1 MKKLASILTLVFLT
15 IATSAQSLIP
25 VKYGIK
31 AGLNFSNL
39 NITPA
44 IDGVK
49 PTDNSLQ
56 MGIAA
61 GFIVHIPLSDKWFIN
76 PEVLYSQKGASFNYA
91 FTHDYELNQR
101 DEYKTTNQ
109 LTLSYVELNPTISY
123 KANDKLAL
131 NFGPSVSFLI
141 GEKYDYTQDPVRD
154 ITNTAHI
161 LTDGLVETA
170 SLDVG
175 LNLGVSYFFTEHF
188 FIDTRV
194 YTGLMEAATAT
205 QPYEIFIVNGS
216 QLYTPDPAYTLKN
229 RSIVFSISYLF

>member
-1 MKKLASILTLVFLT
+1 MKKLASILALVFLT
-15 IATSAQSLIP
+15 IVSSAQSLIP

-31 AGLNFSNL
+31 VGLNFSNL

-49 PTDNSLQ
+49 PTDNSSQ

-91 FTHDYELNQR
+91 FTHDYEINQR
-101 DEYKTTNQ
+101 DEYKTTNP

-123 KANDKLAL
+123 KATDKLAL

-141 GEKYDYTQDPVRD
+141 GEDYDYTQDPVRD

-175 LNLGVSYFFTEHF
+175 LNLGISYFFTEHF
-188 FIDTRV
+188 FVDSRV
-194 YTGLMEAATAT
+194 YTGFIEVASAT
-205 QPYEIFIVNGS
+205 QPYEEITNNN
-216 QLYTPDPAYTLKN
+216 PDPAYTLKN
-229 RSIVFSISYLF
+229 RR

>member
-1 MKKLASILTLVFLT
+1 MKKIASILALVFLT
-15 IATSAQSLIP
+15 IVSSAQSLIP
-25 VKYGIK
+25 IKYGIK
-31 AGLNFSNL
+31 AGLNFSSL
-39 NITPA
+39 NISS
-44 IDGVK
+44 IEGVH
-49 PTDNSLQ
+49 PTDNSSQ

-61 GFIVHIPLSDKWFIN
+61 GFIVHIPLSDEWFIN

-123 KANDKLAL
+123 KATDKLAL

-141 GEKYDYTQDPVRD
+141 GGKYFYTQDHSKV
-154 ITNTAHI
+154 ITNTTNI
-161 LTDGLVETA
+161 LNDGLVETV

-175 LNLGVSYFFTEHF
+175 LNLGLSYFFTEHF

-194 YTGLMEAATAT
+194 YTGFLEVATAT
-205 QPYEIFIVNGS
+205 QPYEIFIANGT

-229 RSIVFSISYLF
+229 RAIVLSIAYLF

>member
-1 MKKLASILTLVFLT
+1 MKKLASILALVFLT
-15 IATSAQSLIP
+15 IASSAQSLIP
-25 VKYGIK
+25 IKYGIK

-49 PTDNSLQ
+49 PTDNSSQ

-61 GFIVHIPLSDKWFIN
+61 GFIVHIPLSDEWFIN

-101 DEYKTTNQ
+101 DEYKTTNP

-123 KANDKLAL
+123 KATDKLAL

-141 GEKYDYTQDPVRD
+141 GEDYDYTQDPVRD

-175 LNLGVSYFFTEHF
+175 LNLGISYFFTEHF
-188 FIDTRV
+188 FVDSRV
-194 YTGLMEAATAT
+194 YTGFLEVASAT
-205 QPYEIFIVNGS
+205 QPYEEIINNN
-216 QLYTPDPAYTLKN
+216 PDPAYTLKN
-229 RSIVFSISYLF
+229 SAIVLSLAYLF

>member
-15 IATSAQSLIP
+15 IATNAQSLIP

-44 IDGVK
+44 IDGVQ
-49 PTDNSLQ
+49 PTDNSSQ

-91 FTHDYELNQR
+91 FTHDHELNQR
-101 DEYKTTNQ
+101 DEYKTTNP

-141 GEKYDYTQDPVRD
+141 GEDYDYTQDPVRD

-175 LNLGVSYFFTEHF
+175 LNLGISYFFTEHF
-188 FIDTRV
+188 FVDSRV
-194 YTGLMEAATAT
+194 YTGFIEVASAI
-205 QPYEIFIVNGS
+205 QPYEVITSIIPN
-216 QLYTPDPAYTLKN
+216 PAYTLKN
-229 RSIVFSISYLF
+229 RAIVLSLSYLF

>member
-1 MKKLASILTLVFLT
+1 MKKIISILALIFLT
-15 IATSAQSLIP
+15 IASSAQSLIP
-25 VKYGIK
+25 IKYGIK
-31 AGLNFSNL
+31 AGLNFSSL
-39 NITPA
+39 NISS
-44 IDGVK
+44 IEGVQ
-49 PTDNSLQ
+49 PTDNSSQ

-91 FTHDYELNQR
+91 FTHDHELNQR
-101 DEYKTTNQ
+101 DEYKTTNP

-141 GEKYDYTQDPVRD
+141 GEDYDYTQDPVRD

-175 LNLGVSYFFTEHF
+175 LNLGISYFFTEHF
-188 FIDTRV
+188 FVDSRV
-194 YTGLMEAATAT
+194 YTGFLEVASAT

-216 QLYTPDPAYTLKN
+216 QLYTPEPDYTLKN
-229 RSIVFSISYLF
+229 RAIVLSLAYLF

>member
-44 IDGVK
+44 IDGVQ

-61 GFIVHIPLSDKWFIN
+61 GFIVHIPLSDKWFIK

-91 FTHDYELNQR
+91 FTHDYEINQR
-101 DEYKTTNQ
+101 DGYKTTNQ
-109 LTLSYVELNPTISY
+109 VTLSYVELNPTISY
-123 KANDKLAL
+123 KVTDKLAL

-141 GEKYDYTQDPVRD
+141 GEKYVYTQDTVGN

-161 LTDGLVETA
+161 LTDGLIETA

-175 LNLGVSYFFTEHF
+175 LNLGISYFFTEHF
-188 FIDTRV
+188 FVDSRV
-194 YTGLMEAATAT
+194 YTGFIEVASAI
-205 QPYEIFIVNGS
+205 QPYEVITSIIPN
-216 QLYTPDPAYTLKN
+216 PAYTLKN
-229 RSIVFSISYLF
+229 RTIVLSLSYLF

>member
-15 IATSAQSLIP
+15 FATNAQSLIP

-44 IDGVK
+44 IDGVQ
-49 PTDNSLQ
+49 PTDNSSQ

-91 FTHDYELNQR
+91 FTHDYEIDQR
-101 DEYKTTNQ
+101 DEYKTTNP

-123 KANDKLAL
+123 KATDKLAL

-141 GEKYDYTQDPVRD
+141 GEKYDYTPEPVRD
-154 ITNTAHI
+154 ITNTTNI
-161 LTDGLVETA
+161 LTEGLVETE

-175 LNLGVSYFFTEHF
+175 LNLGISYFFTEHF
-188 FIDTRV
+188 FVDSRV
-194 YTGLMEAATAT
+194 YTGFIEVASAI
-205 QPYEIFIVNGS
+205 QPYEVITSIIPN
-216 QLYTPDPAYTLKN
+216 PAYTLKN
-229 RSIVFSISYLF
+229 RAIVLSLSYLF

>member
-1 MKKLASILTLVFLT
+1 MKKIASILALVLLT
-15 IATSAQSLIP
+15 IASSAQSLIP
-25 VKYGIK
+25 IKYGIK
-31 AGLNFSNL
+31 AGLNFSSL
-39 NITPA
+39 NISSIQGVQPA
-44 IDGVK
+44 
-49 PTDNSLQ
+49 DNSSKI
-56 MGIAA
+56 GIAA
-61 GFIVHIPLSDKWFIN
+61 GFIVHIPLSDKWFVN

-123 KANDKLAL
+123 KATDKLAL

-141 GEKYDYTQDPVRD
+141 GEKYVYTQDPAGFFS
-154 ITNTAHI
+154 NTTHV

-188 FIDTRV
+188 FVETRV
-194 YTGLMEAATAT
+194 YTGFMEVTTAT
-205 QPYEIFIVNGS
+205 QPFEIFIVNGA
-216 QLYTPDPAYTLKN
+216 QIYTPDPAYTLKN
-229 RSIVFSISYLF
+229 RAIVLSIAYLF

>member
-1 MKKLASILTLVFLT
+1 MKKIASILALVFLT
-15 IATSAQSLIP
+15 IVSSAQSLIP
-25 VKYGIK
+25 IKYGIK
-31 AGLNFSNL
+31 AGLNFSSL
-39 NITPA
+39 NISS
-44 IDGVK
+44 IEGVQ
-49 PTDNSLQ
+49 PTDNSSQ

-61 GFIVHIPLSDKWFIN
+61 GFIVHIPLSDEWFIN

-91 FTHDYELNQR
+91 FTHDYEINQR

-109 LTLSYVELNPTISY
+109 VTLSYVELNPTISY
-123 KANDKLAL
+123 KATDKLAL

-141 GEKYDYTQDPVRD
+141 GEEYVYTQDPASY
-154 ITNTAHI
+154 ITNTTNI

-188 FIDTRV
+188 FVDSRV

-229 RSIVFSISYLF
+229 RSIVFSIAYIF

>member
-15 IATSAQSLIP
+15 IATNAQSLIP

-44 IDGVK
+44 IDGVQ
-49 PTDNSLQ
+49 PTDNSSQ

-91 FTHDYELNQR
+91 FTHDYEIDQR
-101 DEYKTTNQ
+101 DEYKTTNP

-123 KANDKLAL
+123 KATDKLAL

-141 GEKYDYTQDPVRD
+141 GEDYDYTQDPVRD

-175 LNLGVSYFFTEHF
+175 LNLGISYFFTEHF
-188 FIDTRV
+188 FVDSRV
-194 YTGLMEAATAT
+194 YTGFIEIASAI
-205 QPYEIFIVNGS
+205 QPYEVITSIIPN
-216 QLYTPDPAYTLKN
+216 PAYTLKN
-229 RSIVFSISYLF
+229 RAIVLSLAYLF

>member
-76 PEVLYSQKGASFNYA
+76 PELLYSQKGASFNYA

-188 FIDTRV
+188 LLIQEFIQD
-194 YTGLMEAATAT
+194 L
-205 QPYEIFIVNGS
+205 
-216 QLYTPDPAYTLKN
+216 
-229 RSIVFSISYLF
+229 

>member
-15 IATSAQSLIP
+15 IATNAQSLIP

-44 IDGVK
+44 IDGVQ
-49 PTDNSLQ
+49 PTDNSSQ

-91 FTHDYELNQR
+91 FTHDYEIDQR
-101 DEYKTTNQ
+101 DEYKTTNP

-123 KANDKLAL
+123 KATDKLAL

-141 GEKYDYTQDPVRD
+141 GEKYDYTPEPVRD
-154 ITNTAHI
+154 ITNTTNI
-161 LTDGLVETA
+161 LTEGLVETE

-175 LNLGVSYFFTEHF
+175 LNLGISYFFTEHF
-188 FIDTRV
+188 FVDSRV
-194 YTGLMEAATAT
+194 YTGFIEVASAI
-205 QPYEIFIVNGS
+205 QPYEVITSIIPN
-216 QLYTPDPAYTLKN
+216 PAYTLKN
-229 RSIVFSISYLF
+229 RAIVLSLSYLF

>member
-1 MKKLASILTLVFLT
+1 MKKIASILALVFLT
-15 IATSAQSLIP
+15 IVSSAQSLIP
-25 VKYGIK
+25 IKYGIK
-31 AGLNFSNL
+31 AGLNFSSL
-39 NITPA
+39 NISS
-44 IDGVK
+44 IEGVH
-49 PTDNSLQ
+49 PTDNSSQ

-61 GFIVHIPLSDKWFIN
+61 GFIVHIPLSDEWFIN

-123 KANDKLAL
+123 KATDKLAL
-131 NFGPSVSFLI
+131 NFGPSVALLI
-141 GEKYDYTQDPVRD
+141 GEKYDYTQNPARN
-154 ITNTAHI
+154 ITNTTNI

-175 LNLGVSYFFTEHF
+175 LNLGISYFFTEHF
-188 FIDTRV
+188 FVDTRV
-194 YTGLMEAATAT
+194 YTGFLEVATVT
-205 QPYEIFIVNGS
+205 QPYEIFIVNGT

-229 RSIVFSISYLF
+229 RAIVLSIAYLF

>member
-15 IATSAQSLIP
+15 FATNAQSLIP

-44 IDGVK
+44 IDGVQ
-49 PTDNSLQ
+49 PTDNSSQ

-91 FTHDYELNQR
+91 FTHDYEIDQR
-101 DEYKTTNQ
+101 DEYKTTNP

-123 KANDKLAL
+123 KATDKLAL

-141 GEKYDYTQDPVRD
+141 GEKYDYTQEPVRD
-154 ITNTAHI
+154 ITNTTNI
-161 LTDGLVETA
+161 LTEGLVETE

-175 LNLGVSYFFTEHF
+175 LNLGISYFFTEHF
-188 FIDTRV
+188 FVDSRV
-194 YTGLMEAATAT
+194 YTGFIEIASAI
-205 QPYEIFIVNGS
+205 QPYEVITSIIPN
-216 QLYTPDPAYTLKN
+216 PAYTLKN
-229 RSIVFSISYLF
+229 RAIVLSISYLF

>member
-1 MKKLASILTLVFLT
+1 MKKLASILTLAFLT

-31 AGLNFSNL
+31 VGLNFSNL

-49 PTDNSLQ
+49 PTDNSSQ

-101 DEYKTTNQ
+101 DEYKTTNP

-141 GEKYDYTQDPVRD
+141 GEEYDYT
-154 ITNTAHI
+154 T
-161 LTDGLVETA
+161 
-170 SLDVG
+170 
-175 LNLGVSYFFTEHF
+175 
-188 FIDTRV
+188 
-194 YTGLMEAATAT
+194 
-205 QPYEIFIVNGS
+205 
-216 QLYTPDPAYTLKN
+216 
-229 RSIVFSISYLF
+229 SIACKR

>member
-15 IATSAQSLIP
+15 IATNAQSLIP

-44 IDGVK
+44 IDGVQ
-49 PTDNSLQ
+49 PTDNSSQ

-91 FTHDYELNQR
+91 FTHDYEIDQR
-101 DEYKTTNQ
+101 DEYKTTNP

-123 KANDKLAL
+123 KATDKLAL

-141 GEKYDYTQDPVRD
+141 GEKYDYTPEPVRD
-154 ITNTAHI
+154 ITNTTNI
-161 LTDGLVETA
+161 LTEGLVETE

-175 LNLGVSYFFTEHF
+175 LNLGISYFFTEHF
-188 FIDTRV
+188 FVDSRV
-194 YTGLMEAATAT
+194 YTGFIEVASAI
-205 QPYEIFIVNGS
+205 QPYEVITSIIPN
-216 QLYTPDPAYTLKN
+216 PAYTLKN
-229 RSIVFSISYLF
+229 RAIVLSLAYLF

>member
-31 AGLNFSNL
+31 VGLNFSNF

-49 PTDNSLQ
+49 PTDNSSQ

-101 DEYKTTNQ
+101 DEYKTTNP

-175 LNLGVSYFFTEHF
+175 LNLGISYFFTEHF
-188 FIDTRV
+188 FVDSRV
-194 YTGLMEAATAT
+194 YTGFLEVASAT
-205 QPYEIFIVNGS
+205 QPYEEIINNN
-216 QLYTPDPAYTLKN
+216 PDPAYTLKN
-229 RSIVFSISYLF
+229 SAIVLSLAYLF